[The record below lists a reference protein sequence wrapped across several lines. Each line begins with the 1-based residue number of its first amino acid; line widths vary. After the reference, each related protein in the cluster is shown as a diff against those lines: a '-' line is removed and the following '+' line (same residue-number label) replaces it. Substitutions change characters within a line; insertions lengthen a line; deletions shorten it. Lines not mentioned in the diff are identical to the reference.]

1 MDSNERIID
10 TILSGKKGPV
20 KNTTTGVDEAWNP
33 YKLWDRQHLTTNKDL
48 KRMVELFRSD
58 NPTVGGG
65 DTETTGLHITQ
76 DKPFLIIFGWN
87 IPGKDYGRVFTFAP
101 TMRSMDV
108 FFKLARKLEVFIWWN
123 TKYDLHM
130 MTNDGYRYEY
140 PNLFEGIA
148 LARVVVEAK
157 PARHGGDSMGLKHI
171 ATEYVHP
178 EAASAERH
186 IMEVK
191 KKIKADRVKVLAS
204 ALKQYD
210 HPTDMKTQW
219 VKVDTGK
226 GTTAK
231 WAEANPGKAVQ
242 KVVPL
247 KWTKKR
253 VEDFIKDIL
262 HEPEDLPEEFRD
274 LYIDW
279 LEEYYPHY
287 SARYGNPNK
296 DLEPTYKDIYDYDP
310 EAMILYA
317 GDDVISMLEFY
328 KKAAP
333 LANYRE
339 QGIVVRRENN
349 LILPL
354 YRMERTGM
362 RVDREYLEESRLN
375 MKRIIKKK
383 RERVYEIAGREINIS
398 GQSSDIKNVLFG
410 NWNIET
416 DKSDKKALKEVEA
429 EYPGEP
435 KEFCGLIRSLRRLE
449 KWYSTYC
456 KRILDISHR
465 DGRYY
470 TQISQCSAVSGRV
483 GSDSQQFPKERILT
497 EEGEAYEKEHG
508 ENTAPREME
517 IFFPRRAFVPSDKDK
532 KEGYTA
538 IYYLD
543 YSQIELR
550 NQAEY
555 TIRVSGGDIQMCR
568 AYMPFRCKHYSTG
581 EYYNH
586 KDPEQRKRWNE
597 KQLTGD
603 SVWLLEDGTPWT
615 KTDVH
620 AETTHN
626 ALLELGYECLEKYKH
641 YKPALGTPERNLVFG
656 SELNE
661 KAFKLARYKGKTFN
675 FMKNYGGGIGV
686 AMETL
691 NIPRVAAQALV
702 DGYERSFPHVI
713 TYQEKVVR
721 AHAIKGYVVN
731 RYGRRY
737 YLDNNSDAYKLANY
751 LIQGTCADMLKEG
764 IIAIDKLLASHKSRF
779 IMNIHDELQFEIWKG
794 EEFLIPQILQL
805 MQGHDWHMV
814 PIVSDVEIA
823 EESWAEKIEVEVVA

>member
-1 MDSNERIID
+1 MGELKVLN
-10 TILSGKKGPV
+10 
-20 KNTTTGVDEAWNP
+20 DEAWNP
-33 YKLWDRQHLTTNKDL
+33 YKSWHREHISTHLGL
-48 KRMVELFRSD
+48 KQMEKYFEMD
-58 NPTVGGG
+58 KPIVGGG
-65 DTETTGLHITQ
+65 DTETTGLHITK

-87 IPGKDYGRVFTFAP
+87 RPGHENGRVFTFEP
-101 TMRSMDV
+101 TARNMNV
-108 FFKLARKLEVFIWWN
+108 FFKLAKKLMIFMWWN

-130 MTNDGYRYEY
+130 MTNDGYRYEH

-157 PARHGGDSMGLKHI
+157 PARMGGDSMGLKHM

-178 EAASAERH
+178 EAAYAEKH
-186 IMEVK
+186 IMDIK
-191 KKIKADRVKVLAS
+191 KKIKADRVRILAT

-210 HPTDMKTQW
+210 HPSDTKLKW
-219 VKVDTGK
+219 VNKATGK

-231 WAEANPGKAVQ
+231 WAEANPGQAEQVEIP
-242 KVVPL
+242 V
-247 KWTKKR
+247 KWSKGR
-253 VEDFIKDIL
+253 VEDFIKDIMN
-262 HEPEDLPEEFRD
+262 EPEDLPEEFRD

-287 SARYGNPNK
+287 SARYGNPKK

-310 EAMILYA
+310 EAMRLYA

-333 LANYRE
+333 LANYRK
-339 QGIVVRRENN
+339 QGIVIKRENR

-375 MKRIIKKK
+375 MKRIIKEK
-383 RERVYEIAGREINIS
+383 RGRVYEIAGREINIS
-398 GQSSDIKNVLFG
+398 GQSSDIKNTLWEK
-410 NWNIET
+410 WNIET
-416 DKSDKKALKEVEA
+416 EKSDKKALKEVEA
-429 EYPGEP
+429 EHPGEP
-435 KEFCGLIRSLRRLE
+435 KEFCSLIRALRRLE

-497 EEGEAYEKEHG
+497 EEGEQYEKEHG

-517 IFFPRRAFVPSDKDK
+517 IFFPRRAFVPSDRGEKQ
-532 KEGYTA
+532 GYTA

-550 NQAEY
+550 NQADY
-555 TIRVSGGDIQMCR
+555 TIKVSGGDLQMCR
-568 AYMPFRCKHYSTG
+568 AYMPFKCKHFITG
-581 EYYNH
+581 ETYNY
-586 KDPEQRKRWNE
+586 KDNDERKRWNE

-641 YKPALGTPERNLVFG
+641 YKPKADTPERNLVFG
-656 SELNE
+656 NELNE

-686 AMETL
+686 AMDTL

-702 DGYERSFPHVI
+702 DGYEKSFPHVI
-713 TYQEKVVR
+713 VYQEKVVR

-737 YLDNNSDAYKLANY
+737 YLDSNNDAYKLANY

-764 IIAIDKLLASHKSRF
+764 IIAIDELLKPYKTRF
-779 IMNIHDELQFEIWKG
+779 IMNIHDELQFEVWKG

-823 EESWAEKIEVEVVA
+823 EESWADKKEMEVA